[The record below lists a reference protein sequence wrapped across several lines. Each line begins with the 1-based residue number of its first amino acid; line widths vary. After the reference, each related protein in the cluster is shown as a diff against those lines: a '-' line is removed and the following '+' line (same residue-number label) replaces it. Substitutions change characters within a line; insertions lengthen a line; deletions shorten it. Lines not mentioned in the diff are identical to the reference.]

1 MKRFLIIAFCAVSL
15 AAVGTHFAE
24 ASSGQIKR
32 ACIASD
38 REAATRQRCSCIQHV
53 ADQALTRSD
62 QKTVAKWFSDP
73 HQAQKLKMSKSARDD
88 ALWDRYQN
96 FGQMAQAICS

>member
-1 MKRFLIIAFCAVSL
+1 MKQFLLIAFCAASITAVAPTVD
-15 AAVGTHFAE
+15 AA
-24 ASSGQIKR
+24 QIKR
-32 ACIASD
+32 ACLASD
-38 REAATRQRCSCIQHV
+38 RSAATRDRCSCIQRV
-53 ADQALTRSD
+53 ANQALTRSD

-73 HQAQKLKMSKSARDD
+73 HQAQELKMSQTARDD

>member
-1 MKRFLIIAFCAVSL
+1 MKQFLIIAFCAASL
-15 AAVGTHFAE
+15 TAVAQVADAA
-24 ASSGQIKR
+24 QIR
-32 ACIASD
+32 QACMASD
-38 REAATRQRCSCIQHV
+38 RSAATRDRCSCIQRV

-62 QKTVAKWFSDP
+62 QKTVAKWFKDP
-73 HQAQKLKMSKSARDD
+73 HQAQVLKMSKTARDD

>member
-1 MKRFLIIAFCAVSL
+1 MKQFLIIAFCAASL
-15 AAVGTHFAE
+15 TAVAPVADAA
-24 ASSGQIKR
+24 QIR
-32 ACIASD
+32 QACMASD
-38 REAATRQRCSCIQHV
+38 RSAATRDRCSCIQRV

-62 QKTVAKWFSDP
+62 QKTVAKWFKDP
-73 HQAQKLKMSKSARDD
+73 HQAQVLKMSKTARDD

>member
-1 MKRFLIIAFCAVSL
+1 MKQFLLIAFCAASL
-15 AAVGTHFAE
+15 TAVAPVVD
-24 ASSGQIKR
+24 ASQIKR
-32 ACIASD
+32 ACLASD
-38 REAATRQRCSCIQHV
+38 RQAATRARCSCIQRV

-62 QKTVAKWFSDP
+62 QKTVSKWFTDP
-73 HQAQKLKMSKSARDD
+73 HQAQQLKMSQTARDD

>member
-1 MKRFLIIAFCAVSL
+1 MKQFLLIASCAASL
-15 AAVGTHFAE
+15 TAVAHVADAA
-24 ASSGQIKR
+24 QIKR
-32 ACIASD
+32 ACLASD
-38 REAATRQRCSCIQHV
+38 RSAATRARCSCIQSV

-62 QKTVAKWFSDP
+62 QKTVAQWFKDP
-73 HQAQKLKMSKSARDD
+73 HQAQELKMSQTARDD

>member
-1 MKRFLIIAFCAVSL
+1 MKQFLLIAFCAASL
-15 AAVGTHFAE
+15 TAVAPAVDAA
-24 ASSGQIKR
+24 QIKR
-32 ACIASD
+32 ACLASD
-38 REAATRQRCSCIQHV
+38 RSAATRDRCNCIQRV

-62 QKTVAKWFSDP
+62 QKTVAKWFTNP
-73 HQAQKLKMSKSARDD
+73 HQAQELKMSQTARDD

>member
-1 MKRFLIIAFCAVSL
+1 MKKFFLIAFCAASV
-15 AAVGTHFAE
+15 
-24 ASSGQIKR
+24 ASSPLAVEAAQIKR
-32 ACIASD
+32 ACLASD
-38 REAATRQRCSCIQHV
+38 RSAATRDRCTCIQRV

-62 QKTVAKWFSDP
+62 QKTVSKWFADP
-73 HQAQKLKMSKSARDD
+73 HKAQELKMSRSARDD

>member
-1 MKRFLIIAFCAVSL
+1 MKQFLLIAFCAASL
-15 AAVGTHFAE
+15 TAVAQVADAA
-24 ASSGQIKR
+24 QIR
-32 ACIASD
+32 QACMASD
-38 REAATRQRCSCIQHV
+38 RSAATRDRCSCIQRV

-62 QKTVAKWFSDP
+62 QKTVAKWFKDP
-73 HQAQKLKMSKSARDD
+73 HQAQVLKMSKSARDD

>member
-1 MKRFLIIAFCAVSL
+1 MKQFLIIAFCAASL
-15 AAVGTHFAE
+15 TAVAQVADAA
-24 ASSGQIKR
+24 QIR
-32 ACIASD
+32 QACMASD
-38 REAATRQRCSCIQHV
+38 RSAATRDRCSCIQRV

-62 QKTVAKWFSDP
+62 QKTVAKWFKDP
-73 HQAQKLKMSKSARDD
+73 HQAQVLKMSKSARDD

>member
-1 MKRFLIIAFCAVSL
+1 MKQFLLIAFCAASL
-15 AAVGTHFAE
+15 TAVAQVADAA
-24 ASSGQIKR
+24 QIKR
-32 ACIASD
+32 ACLASD
-38 REAATRQRCSCIQHV
+38 RSAATRDRCSCIQRV

-62 QKTVAKWFSDP
+62 QQTVAKWFTDP
-73 HQAQKLKMSKSARDD
+73 HQAQELKMSQTARDD